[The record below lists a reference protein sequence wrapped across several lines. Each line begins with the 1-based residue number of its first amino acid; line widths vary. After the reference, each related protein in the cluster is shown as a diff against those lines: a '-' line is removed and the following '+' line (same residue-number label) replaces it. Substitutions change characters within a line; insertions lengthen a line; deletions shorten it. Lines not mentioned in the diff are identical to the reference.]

1 MTGLAVSRRPDAGG
15 RSAGTI
21 ETSRPFPGELSRF
34 VPGAGQ
40 NRDGSRCA
48 GDDVSIGPRDR
59 RDRDASVS
67 PDDRVSEAPGVAQA
81 CCTFRDVSDNSGKG
95 RPRRVSLEGL
105 GSGIRR
111 HSTAEQVAEALR
123 TAILDGQLL
132 PGDPL
137 REVPLAEELGVSRN
151 SIREA
156 VRILEGQYLVRYA
169 MNRGTVV
176 AEFSDAEI
184 DDLFA
189 AREVLELAGLRA
201 LHADGPK
208 DRAAYLEPFVRAI
221 EDADREG
228 DLAAAAAADEAF
240 HVALVARTENDHV
253 MRWYLGLRHE
263 LRLALTLAERHRADL
278 GRTDS
283 PASRARN
290 DHRKLTRALLRNEE
304 AGARALS
311 AHLRS
316 GAAELQRLREMLGHS
331 SQQQDSAR

>member
-1 MTGLAVSRRPDAGG
+1 MS
-15 RSAGTI
+15 
-21 ETSRPFPGELSRF
+21 
-34 VPGAGQ
+34 
-40 NRDGSRCA
+40 
-48 GDDVSIGPRDR
+48 
-59 RDRDASVS
+59 ASVS
-67 PDDRVSEAPGVAQA
+67 GSGLGEVRERSRHHRQDDRVSEASAVAQA
-81 CCTFRDVSDNSGKG
+81 CCTFRDVSDNSVKG
-95 RPRRVSLEGL
+95 RSRRASLEGL

-111 HSTAEQVAEALR
+111 HSTAEQVAAILR

-201 LHADGPK
+201 LHAAGPK
-208 DRAAYLEPFVRAI
+208 DRAAYLQPFVRAI
-221 EDADREG
+221 EDADRAG

-240 HVALVARTENDHV
+240 HVAIVARTENEHL
-253 MRWYLGLRHE
+253 MRWYGGLRHE
-263 LRLALTLAERHRADL
+263 LRLALVLAERHRADL
-278 GRTDS
+278 GRTDTQ
-283 PASRARN
+283 ASRARN

-304 AGARALS
+304 SGARALS
-311 AHLRS
+311 AHLRY
-316 GAAELQRLREMLGHS
+316 GAAELHLLREMLGQTS
-331 SQQQDSAR
+331 RQQDSAG